1 MRIRIVFLIVLLSSA
16 GMLSQNGR
24 IGAPDPVGKDH
35 PQLSLDVAVFD
46 PHGMA
51 VTNLNRSD
59 FEVLEDGVSRNINSF
74 TPVDTPYNV
83 LLLFDCRDDT
93 RDRLNLLTGALARF
107 RNELRPGERM
117 EIAVF
122 GSKVHVVLDWNA
134 ELGAE
139 IHIGDNPICA
149 NSDLYGALDWSMKE
163 VLKVSGRRS
172 VIVFS
177 NGYQTEIHRQ
187 EIQVNGVKVQR
198 IVPPIKDTPF
208 QRILKNARE
217 SGTPFY
223 FIAVDTDFN
232 PGSRSAGSVQD
243 LQQLRARVEQL
254 AEVSGG
260 RIVFP
265 RESSEVVPLFLQ
277 IGRDLGASYSL
288 SFTPQHTQD
297 SNYHTINVRVR
308 DENYLVHPSRK
319 GYTAN

>member
-1 MRIRIVFLIVLLSSA
+1 MRNWIVFLLVLLSSA

-24 IGAPDPVGKDH
+24 IGGPDSSGKDH
-35 PQLSLDVAVFD
+35 PQLSIDVAVFD
-46 PHGMA
+46 PHGRA
-51 VTNLNRSD
+51 VTNLNGSD
-59 FEVLEDGVSRNINSF
+59 FDLLDDGVPQKISSF
-74 TPVDTPYNV
+74 TPIDKPYNV
-83 LLLFDCRDDT
+83 LLLFDCRDAT
-93 RDRLNLLTGALARF
+93 RDRLSLLTGALARF
-107 RNELRPGERM
+107 THELRPGDRM

-122 GSKVHVVLDWNA
+122 GSEVHVVLDWNS
-134 ELGAE
+134 ERSGE
-139 IHIGDNPICA
+139 IHIGDNPICK
-149 NSDLYGALDWSMKE
+149 NTDLYGALDWSAKE

-187 EIQVNGVKVQR
+187 EIQVDGVKVQQ
-198 IVPPIKDTPF
+198 IVPPKEDTEF

-217 SGTPFY
+217 GDTPFY

-232 PGSRSAGSVQD
+232 PGTQDAGSVQD
-243 LQQLRARVEQL
+243 LQQLRARVEQV

-277 IGRDLGASYSL
+277 IGRELGAFYSL
-288 SFTPQHTQD
+288 SFTPQHTRD
-297 SNYHTINVRVR
+297 SNYHTIDVRVR
-308 DENYLVHPSRK
+308 DENYLVQPARK

>member
-1 MRIRIVFLIVLLSSA
+1 MRIWIAFLIVLLSSG
-16 GMLSQNGR
+16 GMISQNGR
-24 IGAPDPVGKDH
+24 IGGPDSVGS
-35 PQLSLDVAVFD
+35 QLSLDVTVFD
-46 PHGMA
+46 PHGRA

-59 FEVLEDGVSRNINSF
+59 FELLEDGVSQKIGSF
-74 TPVDTPYNV
+74 TPVDTLYNV

-93 RDRLNLLTGALARF
+93 RDRLSLLTGALARF
-107 RNELRPGERM
+107 KNELRPGDRM

-122 GSKVHVVLDWNA
+122 GSEVHVVLDWNS
-134 ELGAE
+134 ERSGE
-139 IHIGDNPICA
+139 IHIGENPICK
-149 NSDLYGALDWSMKE
+149 NTDLYGALDWSMKE
-163 VLKVSGRRS
+163 ILKVTGRRS

-177 NGYQTEIHRQ
+177 NGYQSEIHRQ
-187 EIQVNGVKVQR
+187 EMQVNGVKVER

-208 QRILKNARE
+208 QRILKKARE

-232 PGSRSAGSVQD
+232 PGSQDADSVED

-260 RIVFP
+260 RVGFP

-277 IGRDLGASYSL
+277 IGRELGASYSL
-288 SFTPQHTQD
+288 SFTPQHTRD

-308 DENYLVHPSRK
+308 DENYIVQPSRK

>member
-1 MRIRIVFLIVLLSSA
+1 MRIWIVFLIVLLSSA
-16 GMLSQNGR
+16 GMISQNGR
-24 IGAPDPVGKDH
+24 IGGPDSVGKDA
-35 PQLSLDVAVFD
+35 PQLSLDVTVFD
-46 PHGMA
+46 PHGRP

-59 FEVLEDGVSRNINSF
+59 FELLEDGVSHKISSF
-74 TPVDTPYNV
+74 TPVDTLYNV
-83 LLLFDCRDDT
+83 LLLFDCRDET
-93 RDRLNLLTGALARF
+93 RDRLSLLTGALARF
-107 RNELRPGERM
+107 KNELRPGDRM

-122 GSKVHVVLDWNA
+122 GSKVHVVLDWNSVRS
-134 ELGAE
+134 GE
-139 IHIGDNPICA
+139 IHIGENPICKTT
-149 NSDLYGALDWSMKE
+149 DLYGALDWSVKE

-177 NGYQTEIHRQ
+177 NGYQSEIHRQ
-187 EIQVNGVKVQR
+187 EMQVNGVKVER

-232 PGSRSAGSVQD
+232 PGSQSADSVED

-260 RIVFP
+260 RVGFP

-277 IGRDLGASYSL
+277 IGRELGASYSL
-288 SFTPQHTQD
+288 SFTPQHTRD
-297 SNYHTINVRVR
+297 SNYHTIDVRVR
-308 DENYLVHPSRK
+308 DENYIVQPSRK

>member
-1 MRIRIVFLIVLLSSA
+1 MI
-16 GMLSQNGR
+16 SQNGR
-24 IGAPDPVGKDH
+24 IGGPDSVGKDYSE
-35 PQLSLDVAVFD
+35 LSLDVTVFD
-46 PHGMA
+46 PHGRA

-59 FEVLEDGVSRNINSF
+59 FELLEDGVPQKIGSF
-74 TPVDTPYNV
+74 TPVDTLYNV

-93 RDRLNLLTGALARF
+93 RDRLSLLTGALARF
-107 RNELRPGERM
+107 KNELRPGDRM

-122 GSKVHVVLDWNA
+122 GSEVHVVLDWNS
-134 ELGAE
+134 ERSGE
-139 IHIGDNPICA
+139 IHIGENPICK
-149 NSDLYGALDWSMKE
+149 NTDLYGALDWSMKE
-163 VLKVSGRRS
+163 ILKVTGRRS

-177 NGYQTEIHRQ
+177 NGYQSEIHRQ
-187 EIQVNGVKVQR
+187 EMQVNGVKVER

-208 QRILKNARE
+208 QRILKKARE

-232 PGSRSAGSVQD
+232 PGSQAADSVQD

-260 RIVFP
+260 RVGFP

-277 IGRDLGASYSL
+277 IGRELGASYSL
-288 SFTPQHTQD
+288 SFTPQHTRD

-308 DENYLVHPSRK
+308 GENYIVQPSRK